1 MYKLNRLKYSLYISN
16 GFFVISVK
24 VNEKKLYIACCIA
37 LSAPAIAQE
46 SPPSQTVFFEKTPQI
61 QPELLLNQPSIN
73 TPSAAP
79 LPEGSSLEESIN
91 FAIITKDW
99 QKLEKL
105 LAQYRTTTNFD
116 SILYNY
122 GLGALYRHQGRQKE
136 AIALYQQILKDQ
148 QDLHYSRF
156 DLAMMLYEDKRY
168 AEAKVQLEAAEPY
181 LAPELQRLVSQ
192 ILGNIK
198 KSQKWQPTLNFSYES
213 TDNVNQ
219 ASNLKELVIGEA
231 TFIRSNDS
239 LPQDAHGISYNI
251 GAAQEQN
258 IKGNHYIYKD
268 LNLGGVNYW
277 DNNDYNE
284 LTLQANLGYRYK
296 DIKQSW
302 GLITTAEQNL
312 LGGSRYNQNYAAT
325 LEYSRK
331 ISNQWQ
337 ISGSLAHLQKRYED
351 EDSAIYYNGNANSTA
366 WILLYQPKPKWLVYG
381 GADFMR
387 DNLADPSESSD
398 RQGIRGGMAFSGEK
412 INLRSSI
419 RYAQRDFKGN
429 NFFYGKKRKDD
440 EYQFNA
446 NLGNKKFNWQ
456 GFTPKLDYVYKK
468 IDSNLPLYK
477 RSNSA
482 IYLRTDKHF

>member
-1 MYKLNRLKYSLYISN
+1 MK
-16 GFFVISVK
+16 
-24 VNEKKLYIACCIA
+24 KKLYIACCVA
-37 LSAPAIAQE
+37 LSSPAIAQE
-46 SPPSQTVFFEKTPQI
+46 KPPSTQNVFFEKIPQI

-116 SILYNY
+116 PILYDY

-136 AIALYQQILKDQ
+136 AIALYQQILKHQ
-148 QDLHYSRF
+148 PDLHYPRF

-181 LAPELQRLVSQ
+181 LAPKLQRLVSQ

-231 TFIRSNDS
+231 TFIRSDDS
-239 LPQDAHGISYNI
+239 LPQDAHGISYDI
-251 GAAQEQN
+251 GATQEKS

-268 LNLGGVNYW
+268 LNLGGVSYW
-277 DNNDYNE
+277 DNNDYSE

-312 LGGSRYNQNYAAT
+312 LGGNRYNQNYAAT
-325 LEYSRK
+325 LEYNRQ

-337 ISGSLAHLQKRYED
+337 ISGSLSHLQKRYED
-351 EDSAIYYNGNANSTA
+351 EDSATYYNGNANSTA
-366 WILLYQPKPKWLVYG
+366 WILLYQPKPRWLVYG

-398 RQGIRGGMAFSGEK
+398 RQGILGGMAFSGNK
-412 INLRSSI
+412 ISLRSSL
-419 RYAQRDFKGN
+419 RYTKRDFKEA
-429 NFFYGKKRKDD
+429 NFFYGEKRKDN
-440 EYQFNA
+440 EYQINA
-446 NLGNKKFNWQ
+446 TIGHKKLNWQ
-456 GFTPKLDYVYKK
+456 GFTPKINYKYKK
-468 IDSNLPLYK
+468 IESNLPLYE
-477 RSNSA
+477 RSNST
-482 IYLRTDKHF
+482 IYLEVAKAF